1 MASGKTL
8 TQFSTFAGSF
18 NLDCLTGRVL
28 DTGTRSVTTVQGG
41 TNSGVSSTTTTYTRI
56 FLLDETGQERSVTL
70 QDLDVASRPGNVLSV
85 LSVFKQGKT
94 TGWSMAVYNHDTRE
108 MTWAG
113 DRLRDIHGRR
123 RIWHVCAWGIA
134 ALGFLRGFGEY
145 GLVGGLG
152 FSLLGFCIGA
162 ILGFIAG
169 NIVSRNSAAAFK
181 TGPVMQQVREA
192 LARIDLSPFRDGAPG
207 TPHIRPVAAGSGG
220 T

>member
-8 TQFSTFAGSF
+8 TQFSTLGGTYT
-18 NLDCLTGRVL
+18 LDCLTGQVL

-85 LSVFKQGKT
+85 LSVFRQGKT
-94 TGWSMAVYNHDTRE
+94 TGWSIAVYNHDTQE

-123 RIWHVCAWGIA
+123 RIWHVCTWGIT

-162 ILGFIAG
+162 IVGAIAG
-169 NIVSRNSAAAFK
+169 NIVSGKSAAGFR
-181 TGPVMQQVREA
+181 TGPVMQKVRET
-192 LARIDLSPFRDGAPG
+192 LARIDLSPLRDGTPG
-207 TPHIRPVAAGSGG
+207 TPHIRPVTAGPAGA
-220 T
+220 